1 MAHTII
7 KLLTGY
13 EGNMWFVGPENRN
26 VALGLWSLPWS
37 AKISNK
43 SYVNLDKVSLKKMK
57 YPPVYI
63 PYIHFFCVCHKICR
77 NGENMC
83 QSFFELWKA

>member
-1 MAHTII
+1 M
-7 KLLTGY
+7 
-13 EGNMWFVGPENRN
+13 
-26 VALGLWSLPWS
+26 S

-57 YPPVYI
+57 LPPVYI

-77 NGENMC
+77 NGEIC
-83 QSFFELWKA
+83 VSHFLSFEKLLIENYAGYNLLYSIICDIKEIAKEAKIR